1 MPSNK
6 KYYWLKLHEEFF
18 NQTVMKYIRK
28 LPDGDTITII
38 YLKLLLKSLKTEGYI
53 YFQGFFPTIEE
64 EIALEKVQ
72 LLERGSGDSKLCM
85 TKLPEMVGS
94 ETVAAARMRN
104 LREKRAIGAEEMA
117 ALPDKGNNV
126 TSCSPDVTGCY
137 PNVPKRY
144 LEVEKDKETEQDR
157 KSETEI
163 EAEETGPK
171 I

>member
-1 MPSNK
+1 
-6 KYYWLKLHEEFF
+6 
-18 NQTVMKYIRK
+18 
-28 LPDGDTITII
+28 
-38 YLKLLLKSLKTEGYI
+38 
-53 YFQGFFPTIEE
+53 
-64 EIALEKVQ
+64 
-72 LLERGSGDSKLCM
+72 
-85 TKLPEMVGS
+85 MVGS

-144 LEVEKDKETEQDR
+144 LEIEKELEKDKETEQDR
-157 KSETEI
+157 ESETEV

-171 I
+171 IYGVNQNVIFSDSKYESCEKERLSAIFVTVL